1 MSWIPMTIPSIHS
14 YCIIEELHNLDL
26 IGKSIEVTGEQ
37 IYVDRVNLD
46 TEEKQG
52 LAYLDLW

>member
-1 MSWIPMTIPSIHS
+1 MTIPSIHS
-14 YCIIEELHNLDL
+14 YCIIEELYNLDL
-26 IGKSIEVTGEQ
+26 IGKSIEVTSEQ
-37 IYVDRVNLD
+37 IYVDRVNLN